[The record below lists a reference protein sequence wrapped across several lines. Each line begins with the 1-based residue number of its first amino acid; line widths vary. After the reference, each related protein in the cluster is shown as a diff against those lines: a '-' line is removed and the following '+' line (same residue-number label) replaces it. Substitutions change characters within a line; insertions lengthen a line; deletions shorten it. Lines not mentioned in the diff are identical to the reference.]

1 MQINGLSNPLSA
13 KIEGTKITVTAAA
26 NPKNS
31 VESQTLKISI
41 EGGNEIEV
49 PITIAAK
56 PSGNETII
64 NLDLTTA
71 DNYPDNFPVGPKK
84 RKQKQLYSNLENM
97 NIQSH
102 LPLPEDIIK

>member
-71 DNYPDNFPVGPKK
+71 DNYPDNFPVGSKEKK
-84 RKQKQLYSNLENM
+84 KLYSNLENM